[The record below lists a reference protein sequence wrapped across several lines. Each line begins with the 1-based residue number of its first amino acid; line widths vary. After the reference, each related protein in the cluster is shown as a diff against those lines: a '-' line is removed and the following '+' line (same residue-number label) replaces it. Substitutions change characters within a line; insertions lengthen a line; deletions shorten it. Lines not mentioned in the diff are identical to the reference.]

1 MSDIAIQAE
10 SLSKLYKI
18 GALKQRHDTLR
29 DQLVGSVKSLFSSNG
44 RYSRQ
49 SSTPSSIDGQSDT
62 IWALKDL
69 SFEVKQGE
77 VVGIIGRNG
86 AGKSTLLKILSR
98 ITEPTSGRAEIYGRV
113 GSLLEVGTGFHPELT
128 GRENLYLNGAILGMR
143 KAEINDKFD
152 KIVAFAEIEKF
163 IDTPVKHY
171 SSGMYV
177 RLAFA
182 VAAHLEPEILI
193 VDEVLAVGDVAFQ
206 KKCLGKMG
214 DIARRGRTVLFVS
227 HNMAAVQGLC
237 SRACLLSAGQI
248 IAEGLPTEVVR
259 RYFAEPSQASPTS
272 LAERK
277 DRQGTGEIRFVKVC
291 IVDGEGRPID
301 TALCGRD
308 IGIVVS
314 YRSRDQQPVSRVDI
328 HITFYTSLGQFM
340 FNCSSEGSRSPFD
353 ILPASGEVVCH
364 IPELPL
370 APGRYVFNLFLT
382 VAGQIV
388 DWVQQAGVLAVGAGD
403 YFETGQLKTHPEGF
417 LVKHRWTARACAEP
431 SEDSNDRFS
440 RFTGPKW

>member
-1 MSDIAIQAE
+1 MSDVAIRAE
-10 SLSKLYKI
+10 RLSKLYKI

-29 DQLVGSVKSLFSSNG
+29 DQLVYSFKSLFSGNG
-44 RYSRQ
+44 RRSPQR
-49 SSTPSSIDGQSDT
+49 STPPSIGGRAET

-98 ITEPTSGRAEIYGRV
+98 ITEPTSGRAEIHGRV

-143 KAEINDKFD
+143 KAEINRKFD
-152 KIVAFAEIEKF
+152 EIVAFAEIEKF
-163 IDTPVKHY
+163 IDTPVKRY

-193 VDEVLAVGDVAFQ
+193 VDEVLAVGDVTFQ

-214 DIARRGRTVLFVS
+214 DIARMGRTVLLVS

-237 SRACLLSAGQI
+237 SRAYLLNAGQI
-248 IAEGLPTEVVR
+248 VAEGLPTEVVR
-259 RYFAEPSQASPTS
+259 RYFAETSQTS
-272 LAERK
+272 LASLQERK
-277 DRQGTGEIRFVKVC
+277 DRQGTGAIRFVKVSV
-291 IVDGEGRPID
+291 VDDQGRPID
-301 TALCGRD
+301 TALCGQD

-314 YRSRDQQPVSRVDI
+314 YRSRDHQCVSQVDI
-328 HITFYTSLGQFM
+328 HITFYTSWGQFM
-340 FNCSSEGSRSPFD
+340 FNCSSEGSGSPFD
-353 ILPASGEVVCH
+353 VLPASGEVVCR

-382 VAGQIV
+382 VGGEIA
-388 DWVQQAGVLAVGAGD
+388 DWVQQAGYLDVAAGD
-403 YFETGQLKTHPEGF
+403 YFGTGQLKTHEEGF
-417 LVKHRWTARACAEP
+417 LVKHKWSVKKPCEP
-431 SEDSNDRFS
+431 L
-440 RFTGPKW
+440 